1 MALLDRARGEL
12 AYRNALKHP
21 ELEPDTEACAAS
33 RTASAAPIA
42 GDHPEWTR
50 ALTARE
56 GEAIVGGGMKLK
68 TIKGMGTVYDWRDA
82 SWSRPNGGRIN
93 PLVFVQHIPVVPN
106 VQGIGDFV
114 TLRNVL
120 VAQGLMVQA
129 ATDREGN
136 VALFTRFDELCFQ
149 ARGANQFS
157 CGAEHMHMTIGEAW
171 SRKQLRA
178 AAWLVQL
185 AKRKHGIPTAL
196 GRLGAGDGLARVLKR
211 GQTTHMAVSH
221 YAGFNDRSDPDGH
234 INGSHDGY
242 DFDYVRHC
250 VVFFDQHGHF
260 SGA

>member
-1 MALLDRARGEL
+1 MPLLDRARGEL
-12 AYRNALKHP
+12 AYRNALKNP

-33 RTASAAPIA
+33 RGVAAEA
-42 GDHPEWTR
+42 VEHPEWLR
-50 ALTARE
+50 ARAAPE
-56 GEAIVGGGMKLK
+56 SSGIVGGGIKLK
-68 TIKGMGTVYDWRDA
+68 EIPGMGAVYDWRQS
-82 SWSRPNGGRIN
+82 SWARANGGRIK

-129 ATDREGN
+129 STDREGN

-157 CGAEHMHMTIGEAW
+157 CGAEHMHMTTGEAW

-185 AKRKHGIPTAL
+185 AKRKHGIPATL
-196 GRLGAGDGLARVLKR
+196 GRLDPGAGLVKVRKL
-211 GQTTHMAVSH
+211 GQTTHMEVSAK
-221 YAGFNDRSDPDGH
+221 AGFHDRTDPDGH
-234 INGSHDGY
+234 PNGSRDGY

-260 SGA
+260 KGA